1 MAYQLSQRAKDLST
15 NPVKNPNLVME
26 IDGSPY
32 IFGTRTTSKLIRYGQ
47 DSLVYGQDNIVYGG
61 TVEISNSRDWIGLDG
76 TSSTVRNQLEP
87 DKGAV
92 STTQNM
98 TVKVLDIDGF
108 MSELIAPGVIVDDL
122 LYKTARISVGFVE
135 GEYPT
140 DYIQVLQ
147 GKIQSIRPIAGA
159 VEFVISN
166 PEDIKRAKIFNSA
179 QVNLTENLYYK
190 SVDIQ
195 DLTYVQKLDEPD
207 EIRVEYF
214 NGGLVGQNPSVSVGT
229 FVGYKKISVGIQAS
243 VTTANSIKKAV
254 NNNDDANQLCTVIN
268 KEGGTPTN
276 VQVLQAE
283 TTLGTSN
290 YVAVDSIELFL
301 AQVDPVFRTYVR
313 VGDEIIRYT
322 GIDTVNSRLTG
333 ITRGALNSDPANHK
347 SGAEASSFYKLG
359 DGTDTNG
366 RAIDLAL
373 LVYLSGAPEYYE
385 EDILADQV
393 NQISP
398 TEFIQNGIFF
408 TGLDLVRL
416 FGVTVG
422 DKIRTTGSLN
432 PGNNFIDRNIVS
444 ITVDVNGTLIVVD
457 GANLTTET
465 NTTIQCDLKSQYN
478 LLPDGLGLRPREVEI
493 EEFLNVE
500 NTFFSSIPNFE
511 LYIKDTVDGKTWVD
525 EEIFLPSGLYGLPR
539 KGKLSVKMHSPPLF
553 AANIPTLGLD
563 TVKDPSS
570 LKLQRSVSENF
581 YNSIVY
587 RINDDSVEDK
597 KLNGYVTLSTTSTAR
612 IKAPNR
618 PYTIQAGGLRPSID
632 TEGVIR
638 RVSRRFLSRYQLG
651 AESVSVEVPF
661 GVGFPIEV
669 GDSVIFGDNN
679 LKLSDS
685 KTGSD
690 TFAPRLFEVV
700 NREFNWVTGKISLKI
715 VDTNYSQDKRYGVFS
730 PSSNILSGSTL
741 TTIKITN
748 SFGVDP
754 TVGEKAKWE
763 RFIGMKLRVHSKDY
777 TTDFTT
783 TLLGFSESDPF
794 LMLVST
800 MPSTPTA
807 GMVVDIA
814 DYGDASDLYKQLF
827 CFVADSTEITVVNAT
842 DDIEVT
848 DTSRVIIGKNIRV
861 HNQDFSRDNG
871 ADGTMVEAIVPPNL
885 FLDTPLDFIPVVGDM
900 VDVLGFDQDEGL
912 PYSFL

>member
-1 MAYQLSQRAKDLST
+1 MAYQLTQRAKDLST
-15 NPVKNPNLVME
+15 NPVKSPNLVME

-32 IFGTRTTSKLIRYGQ
+32 IFGTRTTSKLVRYGQ
-47 DSLVYGQDNIVYGG
+47 DSLVYGQANIVYGG
-61 TVEISNSRDWIGLDG
+61 TVEISNSRDWIALDG

-87 DKGAV
+87 DKGSV
-92 STTQNM
+92 TTTQNM

-108 MSELIAPGVIVDDL
+108 MSELIAPGFIVDDL
-122 LYKTARISVGFVE
+122 LYKTARLSVGFVE
-135 GEYPT
+135 GEYPS

-147 GKIQSIRPIAGA
+147 GKIQSIRPLAGA

-166 PEDIKRAKIFNSA
+166 PEDIKRAKIFSAA
-179 QVNLTENLYYK
+179 QVNLTENCYYK
-190 SVDIQ
+190 SADIQ
-195 DLTYVQKLDEPD
+195 DLTYVQKLDEPE

-214 NGGLVGQNPSVSVGT
+214 NGGLVGQSPSVSVSS

-243 VTTANSIKKAV
+243 VTTANSIKRAV

-268 KEGGTPTN
+268 KDGGTPTN
-276 VQVLQAE
+276 AQVLQAE

-290 YVAVDSIELFL
+290 YVAVDSVDLFL
-301 AQVDPVFRTYVR
+301 SQVDPVFRTYVR
-313 VGDEIIRYT
+313 IGDEIIRYT

-333 ITRGALNSDPANHK
+333 ITRGELNSTANNHK
-347 SGAEASSFYKLG
+347 VGAEASSFYKLG
-359 DGTDTNG
+359 DGTDSNG

-373 LVYLSGAPEYYE
+373 YTYLSGGDEYYQE
-385 EDILADQV
+385 EVLADQI
-393 NQISP
+393 NQIGP
-398 TEFIQNGIFF
+398 FDFVQNGLFF
-408 TGLDLVRL
+408 TGQDLVRL
-416 FGVTVG
+416 FGVVTG
-422 DKIRTTGSLN
+422 DKMRTTGSLN
-432 PGNNFIDRNIVS
+432 PGNNFVDRNILSIEVS
-444 ITVDVNGTLIVVD
+444 DAGTLLVVD

-465 NTTIQCDLKSQYN
+465 NTTIVCDFKSQYAV
-478 LLPDGLGLRPREVEI
+478 LPDGLGLKPREVEI
-493 EEFLNVE
+493 EEFRQVE
-500 NTFFSSIPNFE
+500 ETFFSSIPTFE
-511 LYIKDTVDGKTWVD
+511 LYIKDTLDGKTWVD

-553 AANIPTLGLD
+553 SANIPTLGLD
-563 TVKDPSS
+563 TVKDPSQ

-587 RINDDSVEDK
+587 RINEDSVEDK
-597 KLNGYVTLSTTSTAR
+597 KLNGYVTLSTTSTNR

-618 PYTIQAGGLRPSID
+618 PYTIQAGGLRPSVD

-669 GDSVIFGDNN
+669 GDSVIFGDDT
-679 LKLSDS
+679 LQISDS
-685 KTGSD
+685 KTGAQ
-690 TFAPRLFEVV
+690 TFSPRLFEVV

-730 PSSNILSGSTL
+730 PSSRIIAGST
-741 TTIKITN
+741 TTEIKITN

-754 TVGEKAKWE
+754 TVGERAKWS
-763 RFIGMKLRVHSKDY
+763 RFVGMKLRVHSTNY
-777 TTDFTT
+777 ATDFTT
-783 TLLGFSESDPF
+783 TLLGFSDSDPS
-794 LMLVST
+794 LLLVDT
-800 MPSTPTA
+800 MPSVPTS
-807 GMVVDIA
+807 GMIVDVA

-827 CFVADSTEITVVNAT
+827 CFVSDSTEITFVNAT
-842 DDIEVT
+842 DNIEVA
-848 DTSRVIIGKNIRV
+848 DSSRAIIGKNVRV

-871 ADGTMVEAIVPPNL
+871 AEGTMVESIVGPDL
-885 FLDTPLDFIPVVGDM
+885 LLDTPLDFIPVVGDT